1 MSWFSSAFTSQNLIL
16 AGVGVSLLGSA
27 ARAVFTKP
35 RQRAQINAIE
45 AKVDLVLNQVSQVLP
60 ATRDSL
66 RASNRAAASSSDL
79 SLALSPLIKA
89 PVLSQSPVSDPS
101 NNAQGGA

>member
-1 MSWFSSAFTSQNLIL
+1 MRAP
-16 AGVGVSLLGSA
+16 SA
-27 ARAVFTKP
+27 ARANLA
-35 RQRAQINAIE
+35 RSLIGN
-45 AKVDLVLNQVSQVLP
+45 LVLNQVSQVLP

>member
-35 RQRAQINAIE
+35 KQRA
-45 AKVDLVLNQVSQVLP
+45 NQVSQVLP